1 MRILLASG
9 GAGTPELHT
18 NLSAAIRAHFG
29 AARRLLF
36 VPFALRDHETYTRAA
51 EANWSAGYPLFGWH
65 SSEDPLAALEEAEG
79 VYVGGGNTFRL
90 LAELERRGLLEAL
103 AQRVRTGLPYF
114 GVSAGSNLACPTIQT
129 TNDMPIVQPRSLRAL
144 DLVPFQVNAH
154 YFRGRTFVELPD
166 GRLEPHGGESRD
178 ERLAEYHEENH
189 RPVLALWEGALVR
202 GQAGAF
208 ELISGHARWFT
219 RGLEPLDLA
228 APAAVPPVP

>member
-9 GAGTPELHT
+9 GMGTPDRLAH
-18 NLSAAIRAHFG
+18 LFAALRANFG

-36 VPFALRDHETYTRAA
+36 VPFALADHDAYTAQV
-51 EANWSAGYPLFGWH
+51 EASWAAGYALDGWH
-65 SSEDPLAALEEAEG
+65 RAGDPLAALEEAEG

-90 LAELERRGLLEAL
+90 LAALEQRGLLEPL
-103 AQRVRTGLPYF
+103 QRRVRAGLPYF
-114 GVSAGSNLACPTIQT
+114 GVSAGANLACPTIQT
-129 TNDMPIVQPRSLRAL
+129 TNDMPIVRPQSFRAL
-144 DLVPFQVNAH
+144 GLVPFQINAH
-154 YFRGRTFVELPD
+154 YFFGRTFVQRD
-166 GRLEPHGGESRD
+166 GGELEEHRGETRD

-202 GQAGAF
+202 GQEGGF

-219 RGLEPLDLA
+219 RGAEPLELA